1 MQMSYRIFRV
11 WVWEILSA
19 VVAIC
24 LIIIITVLLASY
36 DGKPT
41 PDWGAHLNFNALLA
55 LLSTILRAML
65 VVIITQ
71 IICQK
76 KWEWYRRDQS
86 CPLSDLQ
93 LFDSG
98 SRGSFG
104 ALLLIPTVI
113 LKDVVTLIAAIL
125 LIASFLVGP
134 FVQQASRTT
143 SCSFPESNLNAKLP
157 YAHYVPR
164 HGGYLDPIN
173 AAPGVSP
180 SSDLIV
186 AILSSVT
193 APDSKENQI
202 SPSCATGKCTF
213 PYGDPDGLAET
224 NLTTHS
230 TVGMCSNCIDVT
242 ALITKTN
249 DTRSSSS
256 SRYTLPNGY
265 NISDG
270 SGPVTDII
278 RPSSSLDW
286 LGERLTPELRAMS
299 RWAYVNATYLS
310 IPVRLKVPVA
320 AVCVLYPCLRTYTAT
335 VSENQLLEKEI
346 RSEVMQV
353 DMTYVD
359 DSSIKYQG
367 QSSNTLQNRLGH
379 YVAVK
384 SPCRVDGQVYEMSR
398 NMSSYSGATKLSLFD
413 FIDRGGQEPYHYT
426 YRNITA
432 PEQCIY
438 RQHARLVAAIAGVL
452 SSDVFHGTCD
462 NVKGGACYKGSKDD
476 NSIDLGMVSSIGT
489 STVLRTLRTGN
500 ASFSNTTRWFDSF
513 ATAMTNKFRL
523 EYGAAKFDGGYQ
535 RIDLPLG
542 EIQGLTWQTTSCV
555 SMHIQWLILPISLT
569 VITVLLGMWT
579 IAVNFHH
586 RHKMPIWKDSL
597 FPLIFYGHRIE
608 SQELGGFS
616 NPTPADDAE
625 INPGGKEDDRL
636 LEVHEMSAVSR
647 RTPVIIRWPD
657 NKSSGDS
664 DNRAV
669 VSSFALQRE
678 RASLQS
684 HIPRDLE
691 VDSLLEI
698 TNIRVHRAGSVEF
711 TETSSE
717 L

>member
-11 WVWEILSA
+11 WLWEILSA
-19 VVAIC
+19 VVATC
-24 LIIIITVLLASY
+24 LIITIAVLLASY
-36 DGKPT
+36 DEKPT

-76 KWEWYRRDQS
+76 KWEWYRKDQS
-86 CPLSDLQ
+86 RPLSDLQ

-113 LKDVVTLIAAIL
+113 LKDVVTLVAAIL

-157 YAHYVPR
+157 YAHYIPR
-164 HGGYLDPIN
+164 HNGYLDPVN
-173 AAPGVSP
+173 AAPGVS
-180 SSDLIV
+180 SSPDLIV

-202 SPSCATGKCTF
+202 SPSCATGECTF
-213 PYGDPDGLAET
+213 PYGDLDDLAEI

-230 TVGMCSNCIDVT
+230 TVGMCNRCIDVT
-242 ALITKTN
+242 ALVTKTN

-265 NISDG
+265 NVSDG
-270 SGPVTDII
+270 AGRVTETIS
-278 RPSSSLDW
+278 PSSSLDW

-299 RWAYVNATYLS
+299 RWAYVNATYLA
-310 IPVRLKVPVA
+310 IPVGLEVPVA

-335 VSENQLLEKEI
+335 VSKNQLFEKEI

-353 DMTYVD
+353 DMTYED
-359 DSSIKYQG
+359 DSSIKYKG
-367 QSSNTLQNRLGH
+367 QSANTLRNRWGH
-379 YVAVK
+379 YVAIK

-398 NMSSYSGATKLSLFD
+398 NMSSYSGATNLTLFD
-413 FIDRGGQEPYHYT
+413 FVDSGGQESYRYT

-438 RQHARLVAAIAGVL
+438 RQHAMLVAAIASVF
-452 SSDVFHGTCD
+452 SSDIFRGSCD
-462 NVKGGACYKGSKDD
+462 HFRGGACYKGSAAD
-476 NSIDLGMVSSIGT
+476 NSMDTGMVSTIGMG
-489 STVLRTLRTGN
+489 TVLRTLRTGH
-500 ASFSNTTRWFDSF
+500 ATFSNTTRWFDSF

-523 EYGAAKFDGGYQ
+523 EYGAATFNETA
-535 RIDLPLG
+535 DLPLG
-542 EIQGLTWQTTSCV
+542 EVQGITWEKTTCV
-555 SMHIQWLILPISLT
+555 SMHVQWLILPIALT
-569 VITVLLGMWT
+569 AITVLLGMWT

-586 RHKMPIWKDSL
+586 RHERPVWKDSL
-597 FPLIFYGHRIE
+597 FPLIFYGHKIE
-608 SQELGGFS
+608 PQELGDFP
-616 NPTPADDAE
+616 NPTSADDTE
-625 INPGGKEDDRL
+625 SDPGGKEDGRL
-636 LEVHEMSAVSR
+636 LELHEMSAVGR

-657 NKSSGDS
+657 SKSLGDS
-664 DNRAV
+664 DYRAV
-669 VSSFALQRE
+669 VSGFALQRG
-678 RASLQS
+678 RASLQPRT
-684 HIPRDLE
+684 PRDLD
-691 VDSLLEI
+691 VDSLLE
-698 TNIRVHRAGSVEF
+698 TTSIRVYRAGSVES

>member
-1 MQMSYRIFRV
+1 MPMSYRVFRV
-11 WVWEILSA
+11 WLWEILSA

-24 LIIIITVLLASY
+24 LIIIIAVLLASY
-36 DGKPT
+36 DAKPT

-71 IICQK
+71 IISQK

-86 CPLSDLQ
+86 RPLSDLQ

-125 LIASFLVGP
+125 LITSFLVGP

-143 SCSFPESNLNAKLP
+143 SCSFPESNPNAKLP
-157 YAHYVPR
+157 YAHYIPR

-180 SSDLIV
+180 SPDLIV

-193 APDSKENQI
+193 APNSKENQI
-202 SPSCATGKCTF
+202 SPSCATGECTF
-213 PYGDPDGLAET
+213 PYGDPDDLTGI

-230 TVGMCSNCIDVT
+230 TVGMCNKCIDVA
-242 ALITKTN
+242 ALVTTTN

-256 SRYTLPNGY
+256 SHYTLPNGY
-265 NISDG
+265 NVSNG
-270 SGPVTDII
+270 AGRVTDII
-278 RPSSSLDW
+278 SPSPSLDW

-299 RWAYVNATYLS
+299 RWAYVNATYLA
-310 IPVRLKVPVA
+310 IPVRLEVPVA

-335 VSENQLLEKEI
+335 VSKNQLFEKEI
-346 RSEVMQV
+346 RSEFMQV
-353 DMTYVD
+353 DMTYED
-359 DSSIKYQG
+359 DSSIRNKG
-367 QSSNTLQNRLGH
+367 QSANTLLNRWGH
-379 YVAVK
+379 YVAIK

-413 FIDRGGQEPYHYT
+413 FTDGGGQESYRYT

-438 RQHARLVAAIAGVL
+438 RQHARLVAAIARFL
-452 SSDVFHGTCD
+452 SSDVFHGACD
-462 NVKGGACYKGSKDD
+462 NFKGGACYKGSAED
-476 NSIDLGMVSSIGT
+476 NSMDAGMASTIGMG
-489 STVLRTLRTGN
+489 TVLRTLRTGN

-523 EYGAAKFDGGYQ
+523 EYGAAKFNS

-555 SMHIQWLILPISLT
+555 SMHVQWLIVPISLT

-586 RHKMPIWKDSL
+586 RHERPIWKDSL
-597 FPLIFYGHRIE
+597 FPLIFYGHKIE
-608 SQELGGFS
+608 SQELAGVP
-616 NPTPADDAE
+616 NPTSADHTE

-636 LEVHEMSAVSR
+636 LEVHEMGAVSR
-647 RTPVIIRWPD
+647 QIPVIMRWSD
-657 NKSSGDS
+657 DRSLGDS

-678 RASLQS
+678 RASLQL
-684 HIPRDLE
+684 HIPQDLE
-691 VDSLLEI
+691 VDSLLET
-698 TNIRVHRAGSVEF
+698 TNIRAYRA
-711 TETSSE
+711 SSIDFAE
-717 L
+717 IRSE